1 MAPRAA
7 RAIVFGGALLTLAA
21 WVGLARFTMPYTS
34 DSAVY
39 IEAAEHFAAGQ
50 GLLVTPYSVEPVETD
65 LHPLAIFPP
74 GYPFLIWT
82 ATRLG
87 LDAARAALAVQG
99 ACLAALPIL
108 FFLLFRRLV
117 APSTAV
123 VASLVCTW
131 TSPIVLA
138 SLHAWSDVPFL
149 AFALLSFELL
159 FRGIAGD
166 RIGPTFGAGVAAAF
180 ACLTRNVGY
189 ALVGSEL
196 FGLAAAIAL
205 RPTVRRAWWRGS
217 AAYGSGFL
225 GVYGWWL
232 LRNLLV
238 VGRLQ
243 PYDFDPSDLS
253 LADNVEHLA
262 RALVTAFVGGRA
274 ASFALGLGAL
284 AVLALTALSVHE
296 IQRLRERR
304 DESTLVVAAL
314 VWSTLAAYGV
324 AGAGLVVLARTRYG
338 WGEYI
343 NARHILQY
351 HWILIIACIAG
362 FAVLERDYR
371 RGGHIRHL
379 VGAAVAAV
387 FVVVQVKAVYQ
398 FLEYTRENAQPEL
411 QAVRALAPMIERVPR
426 GNPSL
431 SGVARPQRWHR
442 PARGIRSALSS
453 RWQRATASVAAAPRS
468 HHGRE

>member
-74 GYPFLIWT
+74 GYPFLIWA

-351 HWILIIACIAG
+351 HWILIIACAARCARGVRQRPTPQYRGAAAG
-362 FAVLERDYR
+362 PTDQRGRHLAVVAGHGDTFTRLVR
-371 RGGHIRHL
+371 RGRSLSDVLPGPLR
-379 VGAAVAAV
+379 
-387 FVVVQVKAVYQ
+387 
-398 FLEYTRENAQPEL
+398 
-411 QAVRALAPMIERVPR
+411 
-426 GNPSL
+426 NPSL